1 MAVLLN
7 LQEDFDISV
16 DFFSDPCAQM
26 SFSSHDGD
34 GARIFHSLP
43 ASETSSACTLCD
55 LSSTLEA
62 EHEQMLTST
71 RSEVSHSKKHHDGED
86 VLEEDEVEA
95 CAMEVCAD
103 ADVDVTGATTMA
115 EAAQR
120 MSSDKIRKVRKP
132 RM

>member
-43 ASETSSACTLCD
+43 ASETSSACTL
-55 LSSTLEA
+55 EA

-71 RSEVSHSKKHHDGED
+71 RSEVSHSKKHYDGED

-95 CAMEVCAD
+95 RAMEVCAD

-120 MSSDKIRKVRKP
+120 MSWEQK
-132 RM
+132 

>member
-1 MAVLLN
+1 MCSN
-7 LQEDFDISV
+7 EQEF
-16 DFFSDPCAQM
+16 
-26 SFSSHDGD
+26 HDGD

-71 RSEVSHSKKHHDGED
+71 RSEVSHYGED

-95 CAMEVCAD
+95 RAMKVFAD
-103 ADVDVTGATTMA
+103 ADVDVTGATMMA
-115 EAAQR
+115 EAAQ
-120 MSSDKIRKVRKP
+120 
-132 RM
+132 